1 MILKLKK
8 GTGVQAFLNKEIF
21 YVDVKSVKLDRVL
34 TNLFIKMYADGAPVS
49 MAFRKEYTIDILK
62 ENLATL
68 ESQGVMYGVSDN
80 PDGVEDWLR
89 SSLLVGE
96 SW

>member
-68 ESQGVMYGVSDN
+68 ENQGVMHGVSGQ
-80 PDGVEDWLR
+80 P
-89 SSLLVGE
+89 
-96 SW
+96 